1 MTAEI
6 RVADRGGADLEL
18 IVSINNAVT
27 PDDPTSLDELR
38 WSDAT
43 YPGGTSFIAETDGR
57 PVGVATTG
65 RIYVYPP
72 EFDAYWA
79 TIKVLPE
86 ARRQGLGGAL
96 LLAMSERA
104 GVADKVA
111 LHIPVAS
118 DRPESLD
125 FFGHRGFVEYERA
138 KMVGLD
144 LSGRLAPA
152 IDPPDGIAITS
163 LAALPELVDGVYA
176 VALEAYADVPG
187 GEEPIAAG
195 DLAEFRARDVERP
208 GIPADGFMLALD
220 QATGR
225 VVGFASLMFIA
236 GQQKQAWHDMTAVA
250 RDWRGRGL
258 AGALKR
264 ATITWAIVNGLEELK
279 TGNDVDNAP
288 MRAVNARLGYQPLP
302 DELVLRGPLFS
313 GIMES

>member
-1 MTAEI
+1 MTARI
-6 RVADRGGADLEL
+6 RVADRRAPDLEL

-27 PDDPTSLDELR
+27 PEDPTSLEELR
-38 WSDAT
+38 WSEAT
-43 YPGGTSFIAETDGR
+43 YPGGTTFIAETDGH

-65 RIYVYPP
+65 RIYVYAP
-72 EFDAYWA
+72 EFEAFWA

-86 ARRQGLGGAL
+86 ARRRGLGGAL
-96 LLAMSERA
+96 LLAVSERA
-104 GVADKVA
+104 GAAGKVA
-111 LHIPVAS
+111 LHIPVTD
-118 DRPESLD
+118 DRPEAIE
-125 FFGHRGFVEYERA
+125 FFRHRGFVEYERA
-138 KMVGLD
+138 KMVGLA
-144 LSGRLAPA
+144 LAGRSAPA
-152 IDPPDGIAITS
+152 IDPPAGILITS
-163 LAALPELVDGVYA
+163 LAGRPDLVDGVHL
-176 VALEAYADVPG
+176 VALEAYADIPG
-187 GEEPIAAG
+187 GEEPMAAG
-195 DLAEFRARDVERP
+195 DLAEFRARDVDRP

-236 GQQKQAWHDMTAVA
+236 GQQRQAWHDMTAVA

-264 ATITWAIVNGLEELK
+264 ATVAWAIVNGLDELK